1 MCKFDS
7 DNAPGFDL
15 VVDGIQRYSEE
26 SVATIRAR
34 WVSETEGR
42 TAQRIRKAKE
52 LFPFDSGELT
62 HGFDE
67 VPQSDVPR

>member
-7 DNAPGFDL
+7 DSAPGFDL

-26 SVATIRAR
+26 SVATIKAR
-34 WVSETEGR
+34 WVSEMEGR

-52 LFPFDSGELT
+52 LFPFDSGKLI
-62 HGFDE
+62 HAFDSG
-67 VPQSDVPR
+67 PQSDLPR